1 MKRLCKNSIVV
12 VTVAYTFSNATAA
25 SVGWTRNVRHAA
37 VGQAQR
43 GTGSCRSPSTT
54 ESVGFYLEDYL
65 SAARHP
71 RRPLLALR
79 GGYNSGESGGDGGGV
94 GGGSGGERNV
104 AAGADG
110 ETVGENGG
118 ADGSTGIDEDLYSRQ
133 LYVMGKSAMAKMGK
147 ADVLISGLRSE
158 SQEIG
163 DKRYIYLQQQQCR
176 IGLCCVILYSC
187 MIDLRIQT
195 IRRILQIHYCRSSRI
210 NSSGSAS

>member
-1 MKRLCKNSIVV
+1 MKRLCKNYIAV

-25 SVGWTRNVRHAA
+25 SAGWTRNVRHAA

-43 GTGSCRSPSTT
+43 GTTVSCRSPSTT
-54 ESVGFYLEDYL
+54 ESDGFYLEEYL
-65 SAARHP
+65 SAARYP

-79 GGYNSGESGGDGGGV
+79 GGYSSVDSSGDGGGGG
-94 GGGSGGERNV
+94 GGGSDGERNV

-110 ETVGENGG
+110 GTVGESGG

-147 ADVLISGLRSE
+147 ADVLISGMRSE

-163 DKRYIYLQQQQCR
+163 NTRY
-176 IGLCCVILYSC
+176 V
-187 MIDLRIQT
+187 
-195 IRRILQIHYCRSSRI
+195 
-210 NSSGSAS
+210 